1 MAFGVAGGAGRD
13 KGGENGAVDFVVAED
28 AEGAALEAARRLA
41 DVARRGGAVA
51 LAGGST
57 PRRAYELAASLE
69 PDWSRAEVWLGDERC
84 VPPDDARSNLR
95 LVRESL
101 LDRLER
107 PPVVHPVPTDLAPD
121 DAAAA
126 YAEELS
132 GTTLELVLLGL
143 GMDGHTAS
151 LFPRAPSL
159 DERHALAV
167 AAPAA
172 LDPWVERVTLTIPAL
187 SARARGRLPRGRAGQ
202 GGGGAA
208 GVRRAGVPRD
218 AGLPRPRDLGT
229 DDRDPRPRRRGS
241 YPPAAGHQGSG

>member
-1 MAFGVAGGAGRD
+1 M
-13 KGGENGAVDFVVAED
+13 
-28 AEGAALEAARRLA
+28 
-41 DVARRGGAVA
+41 
-51 LAGGST
+51 
-57 PRRAYELAASLE
+57 
-69 PDWSRAEVWLGDERC
+69 WLGDERC
-84 VPPDDARSNLR
+84 VPPDDARSNVR

-126 YAEELS
+126 YGEELS

-159 DERHALAV
+159 DERYALAV

-187 SARARGRLPRGRAGQ
+187 CAAREVVFLAVGPDKAE
-202 GGGGAA
+202 A
-208 GVRRAGVPRD
+208 VRRAFAEPASPETPASLVRATSGRTTAILD
-218 AGLPRPRDLGT
+218 CAAARQLPPGRQ
-229 DDRDPRPRRRGS
+229 
-241 YPPAAGHQGSG
+241 AQQGSG

>member
-1 MAFGVAGGAGRD
+1 M
-13 KGGENGAVDFVVAED
+13 DFVLAED
-28 AEGAALEAARRLA
+28 AEGAASEAARRLA
-41 DVARRGGAVA
+41 VAARRGGAVA

-57 PRRAYELAASLE
+57 PRRAYELAALLE

-107 PPVVHPVPTDLAPD
+107 APVVHPVPTDLAPD

-126 YAEELS
+126 YAEELR

-167 AAPAA
+167 AAPPA

-187 SARARGRLPRGRAGQ
+187 CAAREVVFLAVGPDKAE
-202 GGGGAA
+202 A
-208 GVRRAGVPRD
+208 VRRAFAEPPSAATPASLVRSSDGPTV
-218 AGLPRPRDLGT
+218 AILE
-229 DDRDPRPRRRGS
+229 
-241 YPPAAGHQGSG
+241 PAAARLLPSST